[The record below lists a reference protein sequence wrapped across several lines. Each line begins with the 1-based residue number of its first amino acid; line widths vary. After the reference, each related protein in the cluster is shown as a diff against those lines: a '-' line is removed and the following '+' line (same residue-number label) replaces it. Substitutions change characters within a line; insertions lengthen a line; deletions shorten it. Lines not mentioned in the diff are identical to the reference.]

1 LPPNFEVPAWAPP
14 SELDLADAPVFS
26 PHPKKRPA
34 TLSNIAQQP
43 EGDDEEEQD
52 DEDDD
57 FDMGRPGKTP
67 TPP

>member
-1 LPPNFEVPAWAPP
+1 
-14 SELDLADAPVFS
+14 LDLADAPIFS
-26 PHPKKRPA
+26 PHPQKRPA

-52 DEDDD
+52 DEDGD
-57 FDMGRPGKTP
+57 FDLERPGRTP